1 MTDSN
6 GNDICSNIIV
16 QSPTTCPVAALAF
29 PSEPRDFQAMTIPY
43 YEVLAFT
50 SRLFAGNPAGICIL
64 KEWLPDQLMQK
75 IAAENN
81 LAETAFFIDRGSSY
95 DIRWMTPTVEMDL
108 CGHATLASAHV
119 LFQHLGYRGDTVRF
133 QSHSGGELKV
143 DRSGDRLVL
152 DFPSRPAEACEAP
165 ARLAE
170 GLRAQP
176 REVFKGRDYLAVFES
191 EADVRALAPV
201 LDIVAELD
209 ANGVIVTA
217 PGDDCDFVS
226 RYFAPRVGVPE
237 DPVTGSVHC
246 ALIPYWAKR
255 LGKTKLHARQLSPRG
270 GELFCEDRGERVGI
284 GGTAVTYVEGTV
296 HLP

>member
-1 MTDSN
+1 
-6 GNDICSNIIV
+6 
-16 QSPTTCPVAALAF
+16 
-29 PSEPRDFQAMTIPY
+29 MTIPY

-50 SRLFAGNPAGICIL
+50 SRPFAGNPAGVCIL
-64 KEWLPDQLMQK
+64 NEWLPDQLLQQ

-81 LAETAFFIDRGSSY
+81 MAETAFFIDRGNFHE
-95 DIRWMTPTVEMDL
+95 IRWMTPTVEMDL

-119 LFQHLGYRGDTVRF
+119 LFQHLGRSGDTIIF

-176 REVFKGRDYLAVFES
+176 CEVYKGRDYLAVFEKQ
-191 EADVRALAPV
+191 ADIAAIAP
-201 LDIVAELD
+201 DFEIVAELE
-209 ANGVIVTA
+209 ANGIIVTA

-246 ALIPYWAKR
+246 ALIPYWSKR
-255 LGKTKLHARQLSPRG
+255 LGKTKLHARQLSSRG

-284 GGTAVTYVEGTV
+284 GGTALTYVEGRLE
-296 HLP
+296 LPDS